1 MATAL
6 RTLDSYPHDRIRITR
21 PRPISDGPP
30 LGFGTARPFEQTC
43 HVVVQLI
50 DISLTVVFLV
60 AGVVQAAFLLFML
73 AGQTLW

>member
-1 MATAL
+1 
-6 RTLDSYPHDRIRITR
+6 
-21 PRPISDGPP
+21 
-30 LGFGTARPFEQTC
+30 
-43 HVVVQLI
+43 VQLI